1 MDFCEAMNK
10 RCSVRVFLDK
20 PVEDDKLRRVLDAG
34 RLSPSARNRQA
45 RKIVVVRDPER
56 REALA
61 AAADQAWIAKAPV
74 LLAMVGTDPNSVMHC
89 GVPTDPVDCAIALD
103 HITLAA
109 AAEGLGTCWLG
120 HFNQD
125 ACCELLDVPPS
136 AKIVELM
143 ALGYPGAEPTPKF
156 RKPFDEVVC
165 WETFE

>member
-1 MDFCEAMNK
+1 MNK

-89 GVPTDPVDCAIALD
+89 
-103 HITLAA
+103 
-109 AAEGLGTCWLG
+109 
-120 HFNQD
+120 
-125 ACCELLDVPPS
+125 
-136 AKIVELM
+136 
-143 ALGYPGAEPTPKF
+143 
-156 RKPFDEVVC
+156 
-165 WETFE
+165 